1 MFLEEDGDRYCLM
14 CGERVYDWLSGF
26 VDRLLEAMEHQA
38 RQEARRELRQEGRQ
52 ETRPEMRRE
61 ARREA
66 RHDHAHAASG
76 DDPHRAER

>member
-1 MFLEEDGDRYCLM
+1 MFLEEDGDRFCLM

-26 VDRLLEAMEHQA
+26 VERLLEAME
-38 RQEARRELRQEGRQ
+38 RQ
-52 ETRPEMRRE
+52 

-66 RHDHAHAASG
+66 RHDHTRAAPG